1 MNVEQSI
8 KNILSEQV
16 SGYRTLMEVLRKE
29 REYLVQFNAP
39 GVEAL
44 SKEKDTVVL
53 QLRLLEEERIRL
65 VRAFAAD
72 RQLAEDLSL
81 QRLAELTGDEMFQKL
96 RLQLISLLQGIV
108 ELNEFNRV
116 LIERSSG
123 VVKNALQFLSSLG
136 VNPTTKNSGTRVSRE
151 A

>member
-1 MNVEQSI
+1 MTTIESLKSI
-8 KNILSEQV
+8 LNDQV
-16 SGYRTLMEVLRKE
+16 SGYRTLLDVLRKE
-29 REYLVQFNAP
+29 REYLVNLNAP

-53 QLRLLEEERIRL
+53 QLRLLEDERCRLIKTLAEERGIS
-65 VRAFAAD
+65 ATI
-72 RQLAEDLSL
+72 SL
-81 QRLAELTGDEMFQKL
+81 QSLAQTSGDDTFQQL

-108 ELNEFNRV
+108 EMNEFNRV

-123 VVKNALQFLSSLG
+123 IIKNALNFLGSFG
-136 VNPTTKNSGTRVSRE
+136 VAPSAGTIGTRLSTE